1 MDAEAAIARSLVE
14 RARSRDEDAFA
25 TLVRPRLAPMLSTA
39 SAILG
44 IEAEARDALQET
56 LAKAWRGLPS
66 LRDADRY
73 DVWLTR
79 ILVNECRAV
88 LRSRVRRRVRE
99 MYVDEHTAERLD
111 QVAAPGDLADEL
123 ADRDLLDR
131 AFERLDPDARVV
143 LVLHY
148 LEHRSIEDMASVLE
162 VPQGTVKSRLHTARA
177 ALQRALER
185 ERR

>member
-1 MDAEAAIARSLVE
+1 MDAEGALARSLVE
-14 RARSRDEDAFA
+14 RARSRDEEAFA
-25 TLVRPRLAPMLSTA
+25 ALVRPRLAPMLATA

-56 LAKAWRGLPS
+56 LDKAWRGLPS

-73 DVWLTR
+73 DVWLSR

-99 MYVDEHTAERLD
+99 VYVDERTAARLD
-111 QVAAPGDLADEL
+111 QMSAPGDHAHEL
-123 ADRDLLDR
+123 AVRDLLDR
-131 AFERLDPDARVV
+131 AFERLGPDARVV

-148 LEHRSIEDMASVLE
+148 LEHRSVEDMAALLE
-162 VPQGTVKSRLHTARA
+162 VAHGTVKSRLHTARA

-185 ERR
+185 EGR